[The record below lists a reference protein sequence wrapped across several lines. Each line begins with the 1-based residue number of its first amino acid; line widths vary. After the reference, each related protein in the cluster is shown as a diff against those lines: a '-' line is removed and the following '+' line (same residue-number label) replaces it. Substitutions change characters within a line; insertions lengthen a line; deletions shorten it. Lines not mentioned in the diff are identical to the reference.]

1 MCGCVGFLL
10 VLVWLVV
17 FFFLKIS
24 FCGEPRWTQKVL
36 AHFLFACFSVL
47 IR

>member
-17 FFFLKIS
+17 FFSLRFPFVENLDGHKK
-24 FCGEPRWTQKVL
+24 C
-36 AHFLFACFSVL
+36 
-47 IR
+47 